1 MSELRTLIAIAF
13 AVIAPAVLTGCP
25 TDDGEDTDVAEDTD
39 TTEDTDDTDAA
50 A

>member
-1 MSELRTLIAIAF
+1 MSEIRTLIAIAF

-25 TDDGEDTDVAEDTD
+25 TDDGEDTDVEETD
-39 TTEDTDDTDAA
+39 APVDTDDTDAA